1 MRQIKRVSVTVCI
14 VVLCHCKMS
23 LKSSY
28 LNSVLLP
35 RKKEC
40 INKRLVLLRVGIV
53 VSENHLHGI
62 QAMSSGLLYSQRID

>member
-53 VSENHLHGI
+53 ET
-62 QAMSSGLLYSQRID
+62 